1 MENNAGTSEEL
12 LSRAE
17 ILYKFVALFTDYEQ
31 TVRDYGPN
39 DAMSMSEIHIL
50 VHINEH
56 PGITGAELA
65 EAFLITPS
73 AVSQILSLLE
83 SEDYI
88 ARFSKKGKKKMIF
101 CTMKAKQLCDAHR
114 AFDIKTL
121 TKTYGYLL
129 RDCTHEEIHS
139 FYKVMNVY
147 NNIMNAG
154 RQKRLKRLVEGKNMD
169 VDSAK

>member
-1 MENNAGTSEEL
+1 MEQNSAGTSEEL
-12 LSRAE
+12 LARAE
-17 ILYKFVALFTDYEQ
+17 ILYKFVALFSDYEH
-31 TVRDYGPN
+31 TVRDYGPH
-39 DAMSMSEIHIL
+39 DSMSMSEIHIL
-50 VHINEH
+50 VHINDN

-73 AVSQILSLLE
+73 AISQILSLLE
-83 SEDYI
+83 AEEYI
-88 ARFSKKGKKKMIF
+88 VRISKKGKRKMVF

-121 TKTYGYLL
+121 TKTYNYLL
-129 RDCTHEEIHS
+129 RDCTHDEIHS

-154 RQKRLKRLVEGKNMD
+154 RQKRMRLLNDEIKER
-169 VDSAK
+169 